1 LQQEPPVRLSGC
13 PDNDLTKRFP
23 LIVEAMR
30 CFCTIDSEVLQ

>member
-1 LQQEPPVRLSGC
+1 LQQEPPVRLYGC

-30 CFCTIDSEVLQ
+30 CFCTIDGEVLK